1 MIGQTMIN
9 VRPGGARTR
18 LSAGVFLMVLC
29 LVLEP
34 VVSDIAMAANL
45 AIGVVAGSITAMVV
59 FARLVDVTAVADSD
73 GRH

>member
-1 MIGQTMIN
+1 MHPASTF
-9 VRPGGARTR
+9 
-18 LSAGVFLMVLC
+18 LAGVFLMVLC

-34 VVSDIAMAANL
+34 VVSDIPMAANL

-73 GRH
+73 GSH